1 MHLNRELG
9 GSIDSEVMHRFR
21 SYASSHPQTLLR
33 RIPRKQVYHQVCSSG
48 RGFRAKD
55 TYLVN
60 KYFTSMEVN
69 EICLESTKTR
79 D

>member
-9 GSIDSEVMHRFR
+9 GSIDSEVMPA
-21 SYASSHPQTLLR
+21 SSSHPQTLLG

-60 KYFTSMEVN
+60 KYSTSVEVN

>member
-1 MHLNRELG
+1 MHLDRELG
-9 GSIDSEVMHRFR
+9 GSIDSEVMHVG
-21 SYASSHPQTLLR
+21 SSHPQTLLG
-33 RIPRKQVYHQVCSSG
+33 RIPRKAGVYQQVCSSG

-60 KYFTSMEVN
+60 KYSTSMEVN
-69 EICLESTKTR
+69 EIFLESTKTR

>member
-1 MHLNRELG
+1 MMHLDRELG
-9 GSIDSEVMHRFR
+9 GSIDSEVMHVG
-21 SYASSHPQTLLR
+21 SSHPQTLLG
-33 RIPRKQVYHQVCSSG
+33 RILCSSG

-60 KYFTSMEVN
+60 KYSTSMEVN